1 MASTKIVNVQKDD
14 ELADLLSVI
23 KSSTAEEII
32 LIFPKSSKAARLE
45 ESFSSL
51 AETAKSQSKTISVM
65 SADEKV
71 CHWAGKYGFKLL
83 TVPNK
88 PRSSS
93 SGVVSFA
100 SINRRASTD
109 DDNDR
114 DSDDVAIVID
124 PDEDNV
130 KDDADDEELIDIE
143 TGDDEKAVNENEKED
158 KEEEDESDRPRFDEE
173 KEDADTLADLTMAR
187 INPRQMDDI
196 KAPGEA
202 SNLKVR
208 KEPSLSERVEIR
220 HDRNPETNDQ
230 EELENMW
237 LRRSD
242 GTVGA
247 KDSIWSN
254 IKSTKTKAKRIGR
267 HGKLIFSIAGVVVFL
282 VAIYLFFGKATV
294 QIKPQ
299 RQPIDFKLSASTADS
314 YTQVDAVTY
323 RIPGQFL
330 SYTGE
335 VKKDFP
341 ASGQQMVVKKARG
354 EITVYNNYNSEP
366 QNLITTTRF
375 ESAKS
380 LIFRIQRSIT
390 VPGTRLINGKTTPG
404 SVRVEIIAD
413 KPGEEY
419 NIPAGKFTIP
429 GFKGSPKFA
438 GFYGESTTS
447 TIGGRVGQAK
457 VVTEKDIIDAK
468 AAVSQLVI
476 EQAKTG
482 LLNQV
487 NGLHIIEPIDVNP
500 LPIVSTAQSDDAV
513 DTFSV
518 SAKAESATVVFR
530 TEDID
535 KLIEL
540 YVGKNGQVTPLK
552 GTINVEYGEPKLDT
566 AKHQLDFTMRVSGQ
580 AASRIDG
587 DKILKDISGLGQDKI
602 KEFFLGIKEIDSVK
616 VLLSPFWVRSI
627 PKNQADIKLELIYQ

>member
-124 PDEDNV
+124 PDE
-130 KDDADDEELIDIE
+130 
-143 TGDDEKAVNENEKED
+143 EKAVNENEKED

-220 HDRNPETNDQ
+220 HDRNPKTNDQ

-247 KDSIWSN
+247 TDSIWSN

-282 VAIYLFFGKATV
+282 VAIYMFFGKATV

-335 VKKDFP
+335 VKKDFQ
-341 ASGQQMVVKKARG
+341 ASGQQMVVKKTRG

-375 ESAKS
+375 ESAKGF
-380 LIFRIQRSIT
+380 IFRIQRSIT

-413 KPGEEY
+413 KPDEEY

-429 GFKGSPKFA
+429 G
-438 GFYGESTTS
+438 
-447 TIGGRVGQAK
+447 
-457 VVTEKDIIDAK
+457 
-468 AAVSQLVI
+468 
-476 EQAKTG
+476 
-482 LLNQV
+482 
-487 NGLHIIEPIDVNP
+487 
-500 LPIVSTAQSDDAV
+500 
-513 DTFSV
+513 
-518 SAKAESATVVFR
+518 
-530 TEDID
+530 
-535 KLIEL
+535 
-540 YVGKNGQVTPLK
+540 
-552 GTINVEYGEPKLDT
+552 
-566 AKHQLDFTMRVSGQ
+566 
-580 AASRIDG
+580 
-587 DKILKDISGLGQDKI
+587 
-602 KEFFLGIKEIDSVK
+602 
-616 VLLSPFWVRSI
+616 
-627 PKNQADIKLELIYQ
+627 

>member
-109 DDNDR
+109 DDND
-114 DSDDVAIVID
+114 
-124 PDEDNV
+124 

-143 TGDDEKAVNENEKED
+143 TGDDEKAVDENEKED

-375 ESAKS
+375 ESAKG

-404 SVRVEIIAD
+404 SVRVEII
-413 KPGEEY
+413 
-419 NIPAGKFTIP
+419 
-429 GFKGSPKFA
+429 
-438 GFYGESTTS
+438 
-447 TIGGRVGQAK
+447 
-457 VVTEKDIIDAK
+457 
-468 AAVSQLVI
+468 
-476 EQAKTG
+476 
-482 LLNQV
+482 
-487 NGLHIIEPIDVNP
+487 
-500 LPIVSTAQSDDAV
+500 
-513 DTFSV
+513 
-518 SAKAESATVVFR
+518 
-530 TEDID
+530 
-535 KLIEL
+535 
-540 YVGKNGQVTPLK
+540 
-552 GTINVEYGEPKLDT
+552 
-566 AKHQLDFTMRVSGQ
+566 
-580 AASRIDG
+580 
-587 DKILKDISGLGQDKI
+587 
-602 KEFFLGIKEIDSVK
+602 
-616 VLLSPFWVRSI
+616 
-627 PKNQADIKLELIYQ
+627 

>member
-130 KDDADDEELIDIE
+130 KDDAD
-143 TGDDEKAVNENEKED
+143 
-158 KEEEDESDRPRFDEE
+158 
-173 KEDADTLADLTMAR
+173 TLADLTMAR

-220 HDRNPETNDQ
+220 HDRNPKTNDQ

-267 HGKLIFSIAGVVVFL
+267 HGKLIFSIAGIVVFL

-380 LIFRIQRSIT
+380 LIFRIQR
-390 VPGTRLINGKTTPG
+390 
-404 SVRVEIIAD
+404 
-413 KPGEEY
+413 
-419 NIPAGKFTIP
+419 
-429 GFKGSPKFA
+429 
-438 GFYGESTTS
+438 
-447 TIGGRVGQAK
+447 
-457 VVTEKDIIDAK
+457 
-468 AAVSQLVI
+468 
-476 EQAKTG
+476 
-482 LLNQV
+482 
-487 NGLHIIEPIDVNP
+487 
-500 LPIVSTAQSDDAV
+500 
-513 DTFSV
+513 
-518 SAKAESATVVFR
+518 
-530 TEDID
+530 
-535 KLIEL
+535 
-540 YVGKNGQVTPLK
+540 
-552 GTINVEYGEPKLDT
+552 
-566 AKHQLDFTMRVSGQ
+566 
-580 AASRIDG
+580 
-587 DKILKDISGLGQDKI
+587 
-602 KEFFLGIKEIDSVK
+602 
-616 VLLSPFWVRSI
+616 
-627 PKNQADIKLELIYQ
+627 

>member
-130 KDDADDEELIDIE
+130 
-143 TGDDEKAVNENEKED
+143 
-158 KEEEDESDRPRFDEE
+158 EEDENDHPRFDEE

-196 KAPGEA
+196 KAPSEA

-354 EITVYNNYNSEP
+354 EIT
-366 QNLITTTRF
+366 
-375 ESAKS
+375 
-380 LIFRIQRSIT
+380 
-390 VPGTRLINGKTTPG
+390 
-404 SVRVEIIAD
+404 
-413 KPGEEY
+413 
-419 NIPAGKFTIP
+419 
-429 GFKGSPKFA
+429 
-438 GFYGESTTS
+438 
-447 TIGGRVGQAK
+447 
-457 VVTEKDIIDAK
+457 
-468 AAVSQLVI
+468 
-476 EQAKTG
+476 
-482 LLNQV
+482 
-487 NGLHIIEPIDVNP
+487 
-500 LPIVSTAQSDDAV
+500 
-513 DTFSV
+513 
-518 SAKAESATVVFR
+518 
-530 TEDID
+530 
-535 KLIEL
+535 
-540 YVGKNGQVTPLK
+540 
-552 GTINVEYGEPKLDT
+552 
-566 AKHQLDFTMRVSGQ
+566 
-580 AASRIDG
+580 
-587 DKILKDISGLGQDKI
+587 
-602 KEFFLGIKEIDSVK
+602 
-616 VLLSPFWVRSI
+616 
-627 PKNQADIKLELIYQ
+627 